1 GILGRDVTGV
11 QTCALPILVR
21 WARAPNWTAHSG
33 LLGIRGRLT
42 ETSIEGLPFNLGAR
56 SGSDR
61 VTEQL
66 SADEVAVLG
75 GLTYQVSVG
84 SLSHDPARV
93 HHDDLVG
100 LLHRGHAVCH

>member
-84 SLSHDPARV
+84 RSEERRVETRGPARE
-93 HHDDLVG
+93 G
-100 LLHRGHAVCH
+100 GG